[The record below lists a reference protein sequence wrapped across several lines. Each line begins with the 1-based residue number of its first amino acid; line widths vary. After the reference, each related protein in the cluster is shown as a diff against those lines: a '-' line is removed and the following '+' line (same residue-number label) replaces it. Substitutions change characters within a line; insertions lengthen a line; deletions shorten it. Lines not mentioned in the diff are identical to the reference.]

1 MITRWCYWNAGTSSI
16 RASPRHTNSYFSVFH
31 GFRCEGLEGLLP
43 PLKKK
48 KLALAAADLFCSPA
62 DNLQETFG
70 LSVLEAMASSLPVV
84 ASDWN
89 GYRDLVQHGKTG
101 WLVPCRDLLQT
112 QHWPDML
119 DCRFSLGLQ
128 DYDSTVGL
136 RSLGVVLDHAALER
150 ALGVLLAAPERCA
163 AMGEAGRERVESA
176 FSLRVVSEKYRE
188 LWSELDERREL
199 ARIDS
204 DTTPWPMAYAAR
216 LFNDHASGQPSVG
229 PWWLAEEG
237 NDPNLLTDAMQTC
250 FLQQLIPTRSLASLA
265 DHLQA
270 KRLRV
275 GHWLNTD
282 DLKRIYRHCDIPA
295 HHWNRLTNLLE
306 KLAIV
311 TATSP

>member
-1 MITRWCYWNAGTSSI
+1 
-16 RASPRHTNSYFSVFH
+16 
-31 GFRCEGLEGLLP
+31 
-43 PLKKK
+43 
-48 KLALAAADLFCSPA
+48 
-62 DNLQETFG
+62 
-70 LSVLEAMASSLPVV
+70 MASSLHRCSERLERLQGLSAAWQNRLAGALSGP
-84 ASDWN
+84 ATNAALARHAGLSLQP
-89 GYRDLVQHGKTG
+89 GIAGLRQH
-101 WLVPCRDLLQT
+101 R
-112 QHWPDML
+112 
-119 DCRFSLGLQ
+119 
-128 DYDSTVGL
+128 GL

-237 NDPNLLTDAMQTC
+237 SDPNLLTDAMQTC

-270 KRLRV
+270 KRLKG

-282 DLKRIYRHCDIPA
+282 DLKTHLQTLRHSRTSLESPHQPA
-295 HHWNRLTNLLE
+295 
-306 KLAIV
+306 
-311 TATSP
+311 